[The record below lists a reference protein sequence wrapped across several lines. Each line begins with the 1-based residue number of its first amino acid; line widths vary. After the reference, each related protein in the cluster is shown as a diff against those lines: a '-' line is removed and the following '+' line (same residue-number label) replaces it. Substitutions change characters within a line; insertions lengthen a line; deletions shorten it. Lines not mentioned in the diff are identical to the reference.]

1 MNVLIDTNVIL
12 DAVTGREPYNEH
24 AEKLLLFI
32 TEDKLKA
39 FITASSVMDIYYLLN
54 KYLHNKEQVKQVLI
68 KLFSE
73 FEIIDVTRRDCEK
86 AFSLTQNDFEDA
98 LLATCAKRNK
108 LDYIITRNLK
118 DFTGSPVEAISP
130 ADFLT
135 NYF

>member
-1 MNVLIDTNVIL
+1 MET
-12 DAVTGREPYNEH
+12 
-24 AEKLLLFI
+24 KLGLPSLFI

-86 AFSLTQNDFEDA
+86 AFNLTLNDFEDA
-98 LLATCAKRNK
+98 LLATCAKRKK

>member
-39 FITASSVMDIYYLLN
+39 FITASSVTDIYYLLN
-54 KYLHNKEQVKQVLI
+54 KYLHNKEQAKQVLI

-86 AFSLTQNDFEDA
+86 AFNLIMNDFEDA
-98 LLATCAKRNK
+98 LLATCAKRKK

-130 ADFLT
+130 ADFLN

>member
-39 FITASSVMDIYYLLN
+39 FITASSVTDIYYLLN
-54 KYLHNKEQVKQVLI
+54 KYLHNKEQAQQVLI

-73 FEIIDVTRRDCEK
+73 FEIIDVTRGDCEK
-86 AFSLTQNDFEDA
+86 AFNLTMNDFEDA
-98 LLATCAKRNK
+98 LLATCAKRKK
-108 LDYIITRNLK
+108 LDFIITRNLK
-118 DFTGSPVEAISP
+118 DLTGSPIEAISP
-130 ADFLT
+130 ADFIT